1 MAGKLKVDQI
11 EHSTAGSLD
20 TSYVVNGSAKSWVN
34 FNGTGVIA
42 ARDSLN
48 VSGLLDNGNGD
59 YSVNFG
65 NAFSAADY
73 ASTGNSWSTGS
84 TGFLLY
90 GNASANPTTSASR
103 FTTSSTTA
111 FGDSPII
118 GLSFNGELA

>member
-1 MAGKLKVDQI
+1 MAGKIIADQI

-20 TSYVVNGSAKSWVN
+20 TQYVVNGSAKAWVN
-34 FNGTGVIA
+34 FNGTGAIA
-42 ARDSLN
+42 ARDSLS
-48 VSGLLDNGNGD
+48 VSGLLDNGTGE
-59 YSVNFG
+59 YTVNFS
-65 NAFSAADY
+65 NAFSTVNY

-90 GNASANPTTSASR
+90 GSASANPTTSASR

-111 FGDSPII
+111 FGDTHII

>member
-1 MAGKLKVDQI
+1 MSELRADTI
-11 EHSTAGSLD
+11 TASDG
-20 TSYVVNGSAKSWVN
+20 TSPVTLTKQAAAKSWVN
-34 FNGTGVIA
+34 FNGTGTIA

-48 VSGLLDNGNGD
+48 VSGLLDNGTGD

-90 GNASANPTTSASR
+90 GNASANPTTSTAR

-111 FGDSPII
+111 FGDTHII